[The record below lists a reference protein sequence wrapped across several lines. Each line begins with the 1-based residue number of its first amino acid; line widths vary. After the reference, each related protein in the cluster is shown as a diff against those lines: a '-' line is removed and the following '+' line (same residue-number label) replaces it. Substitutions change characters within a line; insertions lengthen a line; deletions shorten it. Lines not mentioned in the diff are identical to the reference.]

1 MNIKVKSSEV
11 VILLLVSLM
20 SFIANL
26 PDHVVGNLVDKK
38 LLLLV
43 LVTSTVIAL
52 FRYLRLM
59 LFLAM
64 VILAMGANIPQE
76 FAESMGFNPMIM
88 LVALGFLL
96 TVSLLNYAFRLL
108 PTGVE
113 EAVAEA
119 PDTRFE
125 LLTAIYKGDH
135 TKVFELLNKD
145 ANVNFFEQG
154 FTPLHLAVERGYPDI
169 VRMLV
174 NSGADIEAQNAEGKT
189 PIEVA
194 LDKKFIR
201 SSEILFRAAKF
212 YAAKTE
218 MAADQSG
225 AAQQTDVAAQK

>member
-1 MNIKVKSSEV
+1 MKIKVKSSEV
-11 VILLLVSLM
+11 VILVLVSLM

-64 VILAMGANIPQE
+64 VILALGANIPQD

-96 TVSLLNYAFRLL
+96 IVSLLNYAFKLL

-113 EAVAEA
+113 ETAAETS
-119 PDTRFE
+119 DTRFE

-135 TKVFELLNKD
+135 TKVHELLNTD

-169 VRMLV
+169 VRMLI
-174 NSGADIEAQNAEGKT
+174 NSGANIDAQNAEGKT
-189 PIEVA
+189 PVEVA

-201 SSEILFRAAKF
+201 SSEILFKASQF
-212 YAAKTE
+212 YAAKNDQPVAEMGGTE
-218 MAADQSG
+218 PA
-225 AAQQTDVAAQK
+225 

>member
-11 VILLLVSLM
+11 AILLLVSLM

-26 PDHVVGNLVDKK
+26 PDYVVGNLVDKK
-38 LLLLV
+38 MLLLV

-64 VILAMGANIPQE
+64 VILAMGANIPQD

-96 TVSLLNYAFRLL
+96 TVSLLNYAFKLL

-113 EAVAEA
+113 EEVAEVS
-119 PDTRFE
+119 DTRFE

-135 TKVFELLNKD
+135 TKVFELLNTD

-174 NSGADIEAQNAEGKT
+174 NSGANIEAQNAEGKT
-189 PIEVA
+189 PVEVA

-201 SSEILFRAAKF
+201 SSEILFKASQF
-212 YAAKTE
+212 YAAKSGE
-218 MAADQSG
+218 SVADMSG
-225 AAQQTDVAAQK
+225 TAPG